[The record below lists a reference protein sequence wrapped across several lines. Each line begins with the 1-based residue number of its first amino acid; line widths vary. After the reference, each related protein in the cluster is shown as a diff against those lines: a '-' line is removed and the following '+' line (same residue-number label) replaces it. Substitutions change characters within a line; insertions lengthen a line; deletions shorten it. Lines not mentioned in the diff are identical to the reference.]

1 MPGQKIRPVL
11 NSVTPMPGLRRC
23 ILLVLVACAV
33 LPSSAP
39 GQTRIIAPTG
49 LWVTDNAGMLSESEE
64 QILTER
70 LAKYAAESSVQIV
83 VVTLPDLGG
92 TPAGDYAVELGRL
105 WQVGSADHDNGFVV
119 LVSRDDRQ
127 VFIATGYGA
136 EASVPDAVAGRIVR
150 TVIVPNFREGRF
162 FEGLSGA
169 VDRLVEATRGEYQAD
184 APSRASGILVAAIFI
199 GLLLLVIFIIVVAVR
214 NARDNDDPSRRRRR
228 RARRERLARRRRIP
242 PVIIWGGG
250 RHRGGFGGGFGGFG
264 GGSGG
269 GFSGGGFS
277 GGGGSFGGGGAGGGW

>member
-1 MPGQKIRPVL
+1 MPGPKIPLVL
-11 NSVTPMPGLRRC
+11 NSGTPMPAFRRF
-23 ILLVLVACAV
+23 IVFTLLAWAV
-33 LPSSAP
+33 QSPPATA
-39 GQTRIIAPTG
+39 QTRIIAPTG

-64 QILTER
+64 QLLAER

-83 VVTLPDLGG
+83 VVTLPDLDG

-105 WQVGSADHDNGFVV
+105 WQVGSAEHDNGFVV

-150 TVIVPNFREGRF
+150 NVIVPNFREGRYY
-162 FEGLSGA
+162 EGLSGA
-169 VDRLVEATRGEYQAD
+169 VDRLLEATRGEYEAD
-184 APSRASGILVAAIFI
+184 QPSRASGILVAAIFV
-199 GLLLLVIFIIVVAVR
+199 GLLLLVIFLIVVAVR
-214 NARDNDDPSRRRRR
+214 NARDNDDPGRPRTRRRVGRR
-228 RARRERLARRRRIP
+228 WRNVP

-250 RHRGGFGGGFGGFG
+250 RRKGGFGGGFGGFG
-264 GGSGG
+264 GGSSG